1 MNDET
6 EALLV
11 KFADFILTFYE
22 KELLEC
28 MMSSYATERIYDDEN

>member
-6 EALLV
+6 EALLD
-11 KFADFILTFYE
+11 KFAEFILTFYE

-28 MMSSYATERIYDDEN
+28 MNYATERIYDDGN